1 MDIHSRDLNADDPR
15 VDDDDHPAG
24 PDDTGKGGAEA
35 PEDAA
40 RDAEQAS
47 AEAIPCAEEL
57 AELRTRAAERDQ
69 LRDRMLR
76 NQADFEN
83 WRKRLERESAA
94 NCRFAVQEI
103 VQELL
108 PVLDN
113 FDRAIEHEQADGADA
128 FIEGVRLI
136 QKQFYDVLQA
146 HGVRPIEAV
155 GRKFDPEAHEAVAM
169 LPSPE
174 QEPFT
179 VIEDLRRGFRM
190 HDRVI
195 RPAQVVVAAGP
206 QSDDGEEQKDRKEA
220 PEEA

>member
-15 VDDDDHPAG
+15 VDDDDYPGG
-24 PDDTGKGGAEA
+24 PDDAGEGGAEA
-35 PEDAA
+35 PEDTA
-40 RDAEQAS
+40 RDAGQAS
-47 AEAIPCAEEL
+47 PEAGLSAEEL
-57 AELRTRAAERDQ
+57 ADLRARAAQRDQ

-76 NQADFEN
+76 NRADFEN
-83 WRKRLERESAA
+83 WRKRIEREMTAS
-94 NCRFAVQEI
+94 CRFAIQEL

-113 FDRAIEHEQADGADA
+113 FDRAIEQEQADGAEA

-136 QKQFYDVLQA
+136 QKQLYDVLQA
-146 HGVRPIEAV
+146 HGVRPIETV

-169 LPSPE
+169 LPSSE

-179 VIEDLRRGFRM
+179 VIEDVRRGFRM

-206 QSDDGEEQKDRKEA
+206 QSDDGEEQEDRKQA